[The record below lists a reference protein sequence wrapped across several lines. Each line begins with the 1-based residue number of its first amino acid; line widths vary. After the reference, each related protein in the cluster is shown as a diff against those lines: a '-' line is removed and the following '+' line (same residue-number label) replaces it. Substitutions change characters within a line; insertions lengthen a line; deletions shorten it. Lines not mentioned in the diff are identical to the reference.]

1 MSCPFSLLDEEPLLH
16 VSVPL
21 IQVHP
26 VRPPRQPGLQLALP
40 GQRFGQLACFE
51 NQPPTPLAAP
61 PRTGLAAFGVAW
73 RMLLPEELSSVCGVR
88 WLKTI
93 SNF

>member
-16 VSVPL
+16 VSIPL

-51 NQPPTPLAAP
+51 NQPPTDFPSCSSKDRISCLWCSLKDAAP
-61 PRTGLAAFGVAW
+61 RGTLLSVWSEVA
-73 RMLLPEELSSVCGVR
+73 
-88 WLKTI
+88 
-93 SNF
+93 